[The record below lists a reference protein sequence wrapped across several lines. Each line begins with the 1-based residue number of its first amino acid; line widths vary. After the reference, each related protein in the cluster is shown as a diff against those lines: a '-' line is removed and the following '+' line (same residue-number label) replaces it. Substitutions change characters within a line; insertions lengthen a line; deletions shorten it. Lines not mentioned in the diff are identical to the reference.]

1 VIGEAGG
8 PGEETWVRFHLLIAG
23 DSVKEAR
30 FQAFACPHTTQV
42 AAWLC
47 GVLRGRTRQALIP
60 GTPGAW
66 ALEHHVPPEKLGR
79 LLLVEDALRACLAHW
94 T

>member
-1 VIGEAGG
+1 
-8 PGEETWVRFHLLIAG
+8 
-23 DSVKEAR
+23 VKEAR

-47 GVLRGRTRQALIP
+47 EELRGRTRERLIP

-66 ALEHHVPPEKLGR
+66 AQARGVPAEKLGR
-79 LLLVEDALRACLAHW
+79 LLVVEDALRSCLTHW
-94 T
+94 G